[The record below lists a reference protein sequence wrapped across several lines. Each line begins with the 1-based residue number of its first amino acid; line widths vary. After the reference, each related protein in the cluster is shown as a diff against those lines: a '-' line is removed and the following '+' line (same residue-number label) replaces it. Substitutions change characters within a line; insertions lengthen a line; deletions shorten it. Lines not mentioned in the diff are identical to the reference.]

1 MHFLAM
7 ESIDRVLA
15 QMDEIIEES
24 LDNASR
30 AGIFACIYRRTTAAI
45 KSAIERKTFDDNHRM
60 VIFDVNFADLYLS
73 AYRGF
78 KQNQEISRSWA
89 VSFESNREELA
100 VIQHLIMGMHA
111 HISLDLGIAAAET
124 MQSEHINKLLNDYAK
139 INHILAALTDSM
151 QASINRISPVMSVL
165 DIIGGKMDERLA
177 NMSIAYA
184 RNRSWLIAR
193 ELWLLQDHA
202 ERQQRIREIDE
213 EMAVWSEYIRK
224 PPSRFLRAC
233 LKGIKTFEPKD
244 VRKVIAVLR
253 KAD

>member
-1 MHFLAM
+1 MK
-7 ESIDRVLA
+7 SIDQVLA

-45 KSAIERKTFDDNHRM
+45 KTAIEQKVFDDNNRM
-60 VIFDVNFADLYLS
+60 AVFDVNFAGLYLS
-73 AYRGF
+73 AYQSF
-78 KQNQEISRSWA
+78 KQQQAVSRSWA
-89 VSFESNREELA
+89 VSFESSGENLA

-124 MQSEHINKLLNDYAK
+124 MQSDHINKLANDYAK
-139 INHILAALTDSM
+139 INHILASLTDSM
-151 QASINRISPVMSVL
+151 QASINRISPVMSVI
-165 DIIGGKMDERLA
+165 DIVGGKMDERLA
-177 NMSIAYA
+177 NMGIAYA

-193 ELWLLQDHA
+193 ELWLLRDQR
-202 ERQQRIREIDE
+202 EREQRIREIDA
-213 EMAVWSEYIRK
+213 EMAVWSEYIRQ
-224 PPSRFLRAC
+224 PPSRLLRAC

-244 VRKVIAVLR
+244 VRKVITVLR